1 MEDSQIE
8 LVTIDLR
15 PGYDFL
21 VSILTRKPSIET
33 ATDLGSPHRAIGSY
47 FQETLLWRL
56 YIGFSCENS
65 QLPLPITQPMPLAIH
80 P

>member
-1 MEDSQIE
+1 MMVSVAVQYDASDSAVNSED
-8 LVTIDLR
+8 
-15 PGYDFL
+15 F
-21 VSILTRKPSIET
+21 
-33 ATDLGSPHRAIGSY
+33 RA
-47 FQETLLWRL
+47 LLWRL